1 MPGLIGNLG
10 TVMNSNGSFGLVFLI
25 KKVSVKWFRSFKSVF
40 LITKFKPLSLIV
52 QSAVALRSTVHLI
65 QFQGRY
71 LFSGLLPMQSS
82 PPRYGENYIGN
93 QQDNFFEC
101 CIEDRGERHH
111 RHSLAVDEFHH
122 FVYPETSQLP
132 LGH

>member
-1 MPGLIGNLG
+1 MPGLFANLG
-10 TVMNSNGSFGLVFLI
+10 TVMNSNGSFGLAFVI
-25 KKVSVKWFRSFKSVF
+25 KRSVSNALGVLKSGF
-40 LITKFKPLSLIV
+40 LITKFKPPSFIV
-52 QSAVALRSTVHLI
+52 QSAVALRSTVHFI

-71 LFSGLLPMQSS
+71 LFSGLLPMQFS
-82 PPRYGENYIGN
+82 PTRYGENYIGH

-132 LGH
+132 LKH